1 MPHTSVAER
10 GFFMKYQR
18 HKRKESFS
26 ILLVSH
32 TSGSSRQLHFSQTV
46 LRLLLILTLI
56 FCALL
61 GWLIWQLSSAKRV
74 QRSLQSQLNSQLE
87 ITRQLE
93 SEKESLTNEKKALE
107 KKNMDML
114 IAAGNAAAD
123 TDDTETEAE
132 PEASSSFPG
141 LYPSS
146 ETGMIIDIF
155 SEERPYLSINTH
167 IEDRIIAAGDGT
179 VVAIS
184 SDDTYPIIIEI
195 EHESGHRTRY
205 MCRQDADKNAE
216 IGAKVL
222 AGDTLITITADNT
235 QLDYQV
241 VFEGEVIDPFN
252 VIDAKG

>member
-1 MPHTSVAER
+1 
-10 GFFMKYQR
+10 MKYQR

-93 SEKESLTNEKKALE
+93 SEKESLNDSLTNEKKALE

-216 IGAKVL
+216 IGANVL